1 MAKHQE
7 AWKPYLIIS
16 NSSIKIKIDPI
27 CGVYRKLHFLSSYKS
42 KKEEIKNTSVIII
55 FLTF

>member
-1 MAKHQE
+1 MEKHQE

-16 NSSIKIKIDPI
+16 NSSIKVKIDPI

-42 KKEEIKNTSVIII
+42 KKRRDKKC
-55 FLTF
+55 

>member
-16 NSSIKIKIDPI
+16 NSSIKVKIDPI

-42 KKEEIKNTSVIII
+42 KKEEIKILV
-55 FLTF
+55 